1 MEYEI
6 AATSILVIMLVF
18 IATFE
23 SALGQLSDV
32 ALRSLSAESKSNT
45 QARFLRYLL
54 EHHHLLEMTTLSGL
68 QFAAVSIALFLVS
81 IGLHLGLTQLPAV
94 LGSFIAS
101 LLIGGIF
108 GQFLPR
114 IFTQNNPAR
123 ALLLLLPYFRIY
135 YKIFSVPAQVVYW
148 ILKRFRRTEERSLT
162 PEQVQEESGENIKA
176 LLDVG
181 TEEGI
186 IEEAESK
193 LIHSVIEFTDT
204 TVDEVMVPRP
214 DMVVLDA
221 NSTIGEMRDL
231 MIEQKHSRVPVYRE
245 SVDHIEGIVYMHDVL
260 AACSEGKTSE
270 LVGTLARPMYIVPET
285 KLVADL
291 LKDMQRAKRQNA
303 LVVDEYGVTAGMVT
317 IKDLLEEIVG
327 EIGQEEMGKTEE
339 EDPEIIEEAEGV
351 YLVKG
356 STEIKKVELLFNK
369 ELETDDF
376 STLAGFIIK
385 NAGRVPTVG
394 DTLIYYGVKAEIIEA
409 DSGRISR
416 VKLCLTDEIEETKLN
431 GNGNGKH

>member
-32 ALRSLSAESKSNT
+32 ALRSLTAESKSKK

-54 EHHHLLEMTTLSGL
+54 DHHQLLEMTTLSGL
-68 QFAAVSIALFLVS
+68 QFCAVSIALFLVA
-81 IGLHLGLTQLPAV
+81 IGLRLNLTTLEV
-94 LGSFIAS
+94 LIGSFTAS
-101 LLIGGIF
+101 LLIGGVF

-114 IFTQNNPAR
+114 LFTQNNPAG
-123 ALLLLLPYFRIY
+123 ALLLLLPYFAIY
-135 YKIFSVPAQVVYW
+135 YKIFSIPAQLVYW
-148 ILKRFRRTEERSLT
+148 VLRKFRRDDERSIT
-162 PEQVQEESGENIKA
+162 PEQADEVSGENIKA

-214 DMVVLDA
+214 DVIVLNA
-221 NSTIGEMRDL
+221 KATIEEMQDL
-231 MIEQKHSRVPVYRE
+231 MIDKKHSRIPVYGD
-245 SVDHIEGIVYMHDVL
+245 SIDHIEGIVYMRDVL
-260 AACSEGKTSE
+260 SAFRKGENKNP
-270 LVGTLARPMYIVPET
+270 VGSIAKPAYFVPET
-285 KLVADL
+285 KLVAEL
-291 LKDMQRAKRQNA
+291 LTDMQRAKRQIA
-303 LVVDEYGVTAGMVT
+303 LVVDEYGVTAGLVT

-327 EIGQEEMGKTEE
+327 EIGNEETDKSDKK
-339 EDPEIIEEAEGV
+339 DPEIVETSPGV
-351 YLVKG
+351 YLIKG
-356 STEIKKVELLFNK
+356 SIEIRKVEDLFKK

-385 NAGRVPTVG
+385 HAGRVPDVG
-394 DTLIYYGVKAEIIEA
+394 DTIVYEGVKAEIIEA
-409 DSGRISR
+409 DNGRISKA
-416 VKLCLTDEIEETKLN
+416 KLSLIEEA
-431 GNGNGKH
+431 